1 MRLDVGPG
9 PGATGAAIEA
19 REPAITLGQLN
30 VWNFF
35 DTVDD
40 PRSRD
45 TVYEPEQY
53 RARLVKL
60 AGLVAR
66 DLGAPDVVTLQEIEH
81 AGTLDDLL
89 RMPQLAGL
97 GYRYVVSDKADTR
110 GIRNAILYRGDR
122 LELRSLEHPNPVSTL
137 PPEDPQLIGAD
148 RLFARASMVA
158 TFGLVGASDA
168 AHAAFT
174 VINNHF
180 KSKLGG
186 DFYEPR
192 RRAQGAFI
200 GGLVDALRGAEPNLP
215 VIVAGDL
222 NATYD
227 DGAYQ
232 QLEQRADGSL
242 RLHDTLRVLPDE
254 DRYTYVYRKQK
265 NLLDHLLVTPDLRD
279 AVESVRILHI
289 NSDADSAKKRWN
301 SRTTH
306 GTSDHDPIVA
316 RIRLGAAP
324 ANG

>member
-1 MRLDVGPG
+1 MRVTAPT
-9 PGATGAAIEA
+9 ASTV
-19 REPAITLGQLN
+19 TFGQFN

-35 DTVDD
+35 DTAND
-40 PRSRD
+40 PRTRD
-45 TVYEPEQY
+45 TIYTSEQY

-60 AGLVAR
+60 AGFVAR
-66 DLGAPDVVTLQEIEH
+66 DLEAPDVLTLQELENEQ
-81 AGTLDDLL
+81 TLDDLL

-97 GYRYVVSDKADTR
+97 GYRYVLSSKADTR
-110 GIRNAILYRGDR
+110 GIRNAILYRADR
-122 LELRSLEHPNPVSTL
+122 VELRSLEEPNPVSTL

-158 TFGLVGASDA
+158 TFGLVGAQDA
-168 AHAAFT
+168 SHAAFT

-186 DFYEPR
+186 EFWEPR

-222 NATYD
+222 NATYE

-232 QLEQRADGSL
+232 LLERRADGSA
-242 RLHDTLRVLPDE
+242 RLHDTLRALPDE
-254 DRYTYVYRKQK
+254 DRYTYVYRNQK
-265 NLLDHLLVTPDLRD
+265 NLLDHLLVTPDLGD
-279 AVESVRILHI
+279 AIESVRILHV
-289 NSDADSAKKRWN
+289 NSGSDSEAKRFN

-306 GTSDHDPIVA
+306 GSSDHDPIVA
-316 RIRLGAAP
+316 RIRIGR
-324 ANG
+324 